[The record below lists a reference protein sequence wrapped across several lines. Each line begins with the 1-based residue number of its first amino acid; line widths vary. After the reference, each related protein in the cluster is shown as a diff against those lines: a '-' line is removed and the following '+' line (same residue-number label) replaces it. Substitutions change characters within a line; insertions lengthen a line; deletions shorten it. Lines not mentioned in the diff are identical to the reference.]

1 MILPHNMKTP
11 KASTFSGREAFEPV
25 EVKIVSLISEH
36 HILDASPDPEVSV
49 DGLTIQRY
57 NDGGVF

>member
-1 MILPHNMKTP
+1 MKTP

-25 EVKIVSLISEH
+25 EVKIVSLTSQH
-36 HILDASPDPEVSV
+36 VLCASNEPEQSV
-49 DGLTIQRY
+49 DGLTLQKY

>member
-1 MILPHNMKTP
+1 MKTP

-25 EVKIVSLISEH
+25 EVKIVSLTSQQ

-49 DGLTIQRY
+49 DGLTIQSY
-57 NDGGVF
+57 QNGGVF